1 MPRVNETLKLFSSRF
16 NRRSFLSALALA
28 PFGLAQFARAEDP
41 ANIGSITSI
50 APRIAMQGKL
60 ATKTE
65 VVQGQGQA
73 PMITLGS
80 LTALDSAISMYQEI
94 VAGGGWPTMSKIK
107 YDKTSKP
114 ADIFRLRQRLVREGY
129 LEFEALAAANANTFD
144 ATLVTAIKAFQFN
157 HGANPSG
164 KLDERTR
171 AEMNISAEARLYTL
185 QENRPRVAEH
195 LKDLGPRYVAVN
207 IPAAQ
212 LETVELG
219 EIYSRHN
226 VVVGKLER
234 PTPSLKSKVSDI
246 VFNPFWNAP
255 ASIVAKDIIPKYLA
269 DPNYLDQMGIRVID
283 GTNGMEI
290 EPSSV
295 DWENTPADRFQFR
308 QDPGEHN
315 ALATMK
321 VNFPNKFM
329 VYMHDTPH
337 RELFGGNDRFQS
349 SGCVRVDK
357 VAVMINW
364 ILNGQDGIDTARI
377 DEITAARE
385 TIQTKV
391 HSHTD
396 VRFMYLTAWA
406 TEDGRVNFRPDVYKL
421 DGTGFILGQPEPVIA
436 L

>member
-1 MPRVNETLKLFSSRF
+1 MFSSKY
-16 NRRSFLSALALA
+16 NRRSFLSLAAFAPLALA
-28 PFGLAQFARAEDP
+28 VPARAEDP
-41 ANIGSITSI
+41 SNISSITSI

-60 ATKTE
+60 ATHTE
-65 VVQGQGQA
+65 IVQGQGQA
-73 PMITLGS
+73 PMLTLGS
-80 LTALDSAISMYQEI
+80 LNALESAIGMYEEI
-94 VAGGGWPTMSKIK
+94 VAGGGWPEMPKIK
-107 YDKTSKP
+107 YDKTTKP

-129 LEFEALAAANANTFD
+129 LELESLAAADSSKFD
-144 ATLVTAIKAFQFN
+144 TTLIAAIKSFQFN

-164 KLDERTR
+164 KIDERTR
-171 AEMNISAEARLYTL
+171 SEMNISAEARLYTL
-185 QENRPRVAEH
+185 KENQPRIAEH

-207 IPAAQ
+207 IPAVQ

-255 ASIVAKDIIPKYLA
+255 ASIVAKDIIPKYLK
-269 DPNYLDQMGIRVID
+269 DPGYLEQMGIRVID
-283 GTNGMEI
+283 GENGMEV

-295 DWENTPADRFQFR
+295 DWENTAPDRFQFR

-337 RELFGGNDRFQS
+337 RELFAGNARFES
-349 SGCVRVDK
+349 SGCVRVDQ

-364 ILNGQDGIDTARI
+364 ILGGQDGIDSARI
-377 DEITAARE
+377 EQITAAGE

-391 HSHTD
+391 QKQTD

-421 DGTGFILGQPEPVIA
+421 DGTGFILGQPNPVVA

>member
-1 MPRVNETLKLFSSRF
+1 
-16 NRRSFLSALALA
+16 
-28 PFGLAQFARAEDP
+28 
-41 ANIGSITSI
+41 
-50 APRIAMQGKL
+50 MQGKL
-60 ATKTE
+60 ATHTE
-65 VVQGQGQA
+65 IVQGQGQA
-73 PMITLGS
+73 PMLTLGS
-80 LTALDSAISMYQEI
+80 LNALESAIGMYEEI
-94 VAGGGWPTMSKIK
+94 VAGGGWPEMPKIK
-107 YDKTSKP
+107 YDKTTKP
-114 ADIFRLRQRLVREGY
+114 ADMFRLRQRLVREGY
-129 LEFEALAAANANTFD
+129 LELESLAAADSSKFD
-144 ATLVTAIKAFQFN
+144 TTLIAAIKSFQFN

-164 KLDERTR
+164 KIDERTR
-171 AEMNISAEARLYTL
+171 SEMNISAEARLYTL
-185 QENRPRVAEH
+185 KENQPRIAEH

-207 IPAAQ
+207 IPAVQ

-255 ASIVAKDIIPKYLA
+255 ASIVAKDIIPKYLK
-269 DPNYLDQMGIRVID
+269 DPGYLEQMGIRVID
-283 GTNGMEI
+283 GENGMEV

-295 DWENTPADRFQFR
+295 DWENTAPDRFQFR

-337 RELFGGNDRFQS
+337 RELFAGNARFES
-349 SGCVRVDK
+349 SGCVRVDQ

-364 ILNGQDGIDTARI
+364 ILGGQDGIDSARI
-377 DEITAARE
+377 EQITAAGE

-391 HSHTD
+391 QKQTD

-421 DGTGFILGQPEPVIA
+421 DGTGFILGQPNPVVA